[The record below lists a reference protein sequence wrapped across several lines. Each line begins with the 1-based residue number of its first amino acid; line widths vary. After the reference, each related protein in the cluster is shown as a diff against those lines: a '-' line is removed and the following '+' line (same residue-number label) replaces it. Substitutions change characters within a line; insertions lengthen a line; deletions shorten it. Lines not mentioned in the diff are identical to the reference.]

1 MKRGDTMPQ
10 NALSVI
16 TRIKP
21 AERSA
26 LETLLDVIGR
36 QVDYA
41 VQGYDAGGVAG
52 ETPYINFQDLT
63 TIHFACWVVIRSAV
77 DIANPSNVYPDTL
90 VLETNYDGD
99 PEAHLDELI
108 AKGGK
113 ALDAIYAHCEGW
125 PAEGTKNPQAVKQ
138 YLKSNSVPSAAFY
151 VGCPGQTR
159 GSVYNAMAVREE
171 LETYLDAAQ
180 QKEPFSKLSPEQ
192 VRQKLLGYL
201 KGAPTQPQISPETL
215 DAQSRRAKRN
225 IVLAIL
231 IGLPVVLLLLPLLL
245 IWYIVLRIHETR
257 DNNAPLPPPLP
268 IDPRLFGKEDIWVQ
282 NHLTTLV
289 EVKPGA
295 FRLYTL
301 KVVLW
306 LIELLAK
313 TVFITGQLGG
323 IPTIHFARWLFMDN
337 NSRLLFFSN
346 YDGSWASYLGDFVD
360 KANYGLTMVWSN
372 TDRFP
377 PTTNLAFGGAQHI
390 EAFKEWS
397 REHNV
402 YAAVWYSAYP
412 QETLRNLKNDVL
424 IRDGITNPALSEAQ
438 VADLLQIF

>member
-1 MKRGDTMPQ
+1 MPQ

-21 AERSA
+21 TERAA
-26 LETLLDVIGR
+26 LESLLDVIGTDIDGKAANR
-36 QVDYA
+36 YVCF
-41 VQGYDAGGVAG
+41 
-52 ETPYINFQDLT
+52 TDLT
-63 TIHFACWVVIRSAV
+63 TIHFACWVVIRSAP
-77 DIANPSNVYPDTL
+77 DSDSPANVYPDTL

-99 PEAHLDELI
+99 LEAHLDQWI
-108 AKGGK
+108 AKGGA
-113 ALDAIYAHCEGW
+113 ALDAVYGHCEGW
-125 PAEGTKNPQAVKQ
+125 PAEGTKNPQAAKQ
-138 YLKSNSVPSAAFY
+138 YLKANSVPSAAFY
-151 VGCPGQTR
+151 VGCPGQTL
-159 GSVYNAMAVREE
+159 GSVRNAMGVREE
-171 LETYLDAAQ
+171 LETYLDTAEQ
-180 QKEPFSKLSPEQ
+180 QEPFSKLSPGQ
-192 VRQKLLGYL
+192 VRQKLLGFL
-201 KGAPTQPQISPETL
+201 KQGAKVQPQISPETL

-225 IVLAIL
+225 IVLAVL
-231 IGLPVVLLLLPLLL
+231 IALPVLLLLLPFLL
-245 IWYIVLRIHETR
+245 IWYIVLRIHETK
-257 DNNAPLPPPLP
+257 DNAAPIPPPLP
-268 IDPRLFGKEDIWVQ
+268 IDPRLFGKEDYWVQ

-306 LIELLAK
+306 LIDLLAK

-337 NSRLLFFSN
+337 NRRLLFFSN

-390 EAFKEWS
+390 EAFKQWS

-424 IRDGITNPALSEAQ
+424 IRDGITDTTLSEEK
-438 VADLLQIF
+438 VAELLQIF